1 MEISEDKKL
10 KIIGISGSPRERN
23 TVYMLKTVL
32 DATGFDYDLIPL
44 KDKSIHSCNACGG
57 CYRSHKCI
65 VKDDMQEIYNKLL
78 NADIFILGSP
88 TYFDNVTAIMKSF
101 MDRCLPLYLSEEL
114 KNKKV
119 ALLSVGNFKEGEII
133 KNPAEAIKN
142 PNLEKEME
150 DSVKKC
156 INAMENFSEIMGLKL
171 VGTVIAINGDAKSKK
186 VELVELGKKIA
197 KSTSY

>member
-1 MEISEDKKL
+1 
-10 KIIGISGSPRERN
+10 
-23 TVYMLKTVL
+23 
-32 DATGFDYDLIPL
+32 
-44 KDKSIHSCNACGG
+44 
-57 CYRSHKCI
+57 
-65 VKDDMQEIYNKLL
+65 MQEIYNKLL

-171 VGTVIAINGDAKSKK
+171 VGTVIAINGDAK
-186 VELVELGKKIA
+186 
-197 KSTSY
+197 